1 MKNKL
6 MPTIVLSV
14 ICLTV
19 ALLLA
24 TVNYF
29 TAPVIEKADEEKVQR
44 TLQAVLRDGKNFVE
58 ISTDGL
64 SENVI
69 SAYTEDGGGYV
80 FRIES
85 KGYKS
90 GLIIMCGITPDGKIS
105 GCDVIKS
112 NETMSAENSLG
123 AKYAGKDLAG
133 VKDKPEIISGSTL
146 TSEAY
151 HSAVETALRS
161 FEIMKDR
168 EGK

>member
-14 ICLTV
+14 ICFTV

-29 TAPVIEKADEEKVQR
+29 TAPIIEKAQQEKVQK
-44 TLQAVLRDGKNFVE
+44 TLQAVLKDGENFVE

-64 SENVI
+64 SDNVI

-80 FRIES
+80 FQIET
-85 KGYKS
+85 KGYKT
-90 GLIIMCGITPDGKIS
+90 GLVIMCGITSDGKIA
-105 GCDVIKS
+105 GCEVIKS
-112 NETMSAENSLG
+112 GETMSAEKSLG
-123 AKYAGKDLAG
+123 SRYVGRDLAS
-133 VKDKPEIISGSTL
+133 VKGKPEIIASSTL

-151 HSAVETALRS
+151 HTAVETALRS
-161 FEIMKDR
+161 FEILTNKED
-168 EGK
+168 K